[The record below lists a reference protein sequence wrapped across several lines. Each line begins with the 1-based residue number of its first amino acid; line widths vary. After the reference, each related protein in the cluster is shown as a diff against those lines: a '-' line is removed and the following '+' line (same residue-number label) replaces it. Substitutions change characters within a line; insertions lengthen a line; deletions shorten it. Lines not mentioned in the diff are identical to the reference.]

1 VSLTRK
7 LIGTAAALTAALS
20 AAVVATP
27 TATAVPDTIPLTI
40 TNDSGRGDQVFIY
53 VLGETGGQLGYADAE
68 GTFHPWPDA
77 GSVPEPA
84 PDASITGPADGQD
97 ITIQM
102 PKLSGRVYFSYGS
115 KLDFKIVN
123 DGRLVQP
130 AVQNPDDP
138 NRNILFNWTEYTL
151 NDSGLW
157 INSTQVDFFSAPYQT
172 GLRSS
177 SGELMHTGMLE
188 PNGWDNVV
196 SALSQQDGWDGLAQ
210 TGPDGSVLRVL
221 SPGHAVGTGQVDANI
236 LSDYVDRVWSKY
248 SSETLTVAPY
258 GDRPDTKFLGTVS
271 GDTMTFT
278 DTSGAVV
285 ATFPKPSG
293 ESIFGCAGDLAAPN
307 DDVGAIARTLCAGF
321 NRSSLLDSTTQPTQ
335 DPAGFYQDPVTNYY
349 AKYIH
354 EQMADGKAYAFAFDD
369 VVNQESLV
377 HDGDPTEAFIQLD
390 PFTGAATPIGG

>member
-1 VSLTRK
+1 MSLTRK
-7 LIGTAAALTAALS
+7 LIGTVAALTAALS
-20 AAVVATP
+20 AVVVAMP
-27 TATAVPDTIPLTI
+27 AATAVPDSIPLTI
-40 TNDSGRGDQVFIY
+40 TNDSGRGDQVFVY
-53 VLGETGGQLGYADAE
+53 VLGESGGELGYADAT
-68 GTFHPWPDA
+68 GTFHAWPNA

-84 PDASITGPADGQD
+84 PDASIAGPADGQD
-97 ITIQM
+97 ITIQL

-123 DGRLVQP
+123 DGQLVQP
-130 AVQNPDDP
+130 AVQNPSDP
-138 NRNILFNWTEYTL
+138 NRDILFNWTEYTL

-177 SGELMHTGMLE
+177 SGELRHTGMLK
-188 PNGWDNVV
+188 PDGWDNVV
-196 SALSQQDGWDGLAQ
+196 SALAQQDGWDGLAQ

-221 SPGHAVGTGQVDANI
+221 SPGHAVGTGQIDADI
-236 LSDYVDRVWSKY
+236 MSDYVDRVWSKY
-248 SSETLTVAPY
+248 AGETLTVVPY

-271 GDTMTFT
+271 GNTMTFT
-278 DTSGAVV
+278 DTSGAVI

-321 NRSSLLDSTTQPTQ
+321 NRSSLLDSATQPTQ

-349 AKYIH
+349 AKSIH
-354 EQMADGKAYAFAFDD
+354 AQMADGKAYAFAFDD

-377 HDGDPTEAFIQLD
+377 HDGDPTAAFIQLD

>member
-1 VSLTRK
+1 MSLTRK
-7 LIGTAAALTAALS
+7 IIGSVAVMTAAVS

-27 TATAVPDTIPLTI
+27 SATAVPATIPLTI
-40 TNDSGRGDQVFIY
+40 SNDSGRSDEVFVY
-53 VLGETGGQLGYADAE
+53 VLGEQGGELGYADAA

-84 PDASITGPADGQD
+84 PDASIAGPAAGQD
-97 ITIQM
+97 LTIQM

-123 DGRLVQP
+123 DGQLVQP

-138 NRNILFNWTEYTL
+138 NRDILFNWTEYTL

-172 GLRSS
+172 GLRTAG
-177 SGELMHTGMLE
+177 GELRHTGMLK
-188 PNGWDNVV
+188 PDGWDNVV

-210 TGPDGSVLRVL
+210 TGPDGNVLRVL
-221 SPGHAVGTGQVDANI
+221 SPGHAVGTGQIGADV
-236 LSDYVDRVWSKY
+236 LSDYVDRVWAKY
-248 SSETLTVAPY
+248 SSETLTVVPY
-258 GDRPDTKFLGTVS
+258 AHEPETKFFGTVA

-285 ATFPKPSG
+285 ATFPRPSG

-321 NRSSLLDSTTQPTQ
+321 NRSSLLDSATQPTD
-335 DPAGFYQDPVTNYY
+335 DPAGFYQDAVTNYY
-349 AKYIH
+349 AKFIH

-377 HDGDPTEAFIQLD
+377 HDGDPAEAFIQLD
-390 PFTGAATPIGG
+390 PFSGAATPIGG

>member
-1 VSLTRK
+1 MSLTRK
-7 LIGTAAALTAALS
+7 LIGTAAALTAAVS

-40 TNDSGRGDQVFIY
+40 TNDSGRSDQVFVY
-53 VLGETGGQLGYADAE
+53 VLGESGGQLGYADAE
-68 GTFHPWPDA
+68 GTFHAWPDA

-84 PDASITGPADGQD
+84 PDASIAGPANGQD
-97 ITIQM
+97 VTIQM

-123 DGRLVQP
+123 DGQLVQP
-130 AVQNPDDP
+130 AVQNPSDP

-177 SGELMHTGMLE
+177 SGELLHTGMLK
-188 PNGWDNVV
+188 PDGWDNVV
-196 SALSQQDGWDGLAQ
+196 SALSQQEGWDGLAQ

-221 SPGHAVGTGQVDANI
+221 SPGHAVGTGQVDANV

-248 SSETLTVAPY
+248 AGETLTVVPY
-258 GDRPDTKFLGTVS
+258 GDQPEKKFLGTVS

-285 ATFPKPSG
+285 TTFPKPSG

-307 DDVGAIARTLCAGF
+307 DDIGAIARTLCAGF
-321 NRSSLLDSTTQPTQ
+321 NRSSLLGSTTQPTQ
-335 DPAGFYQDPVTNYY
+335 DPAAFYQDPVTNYY